1 MKEGSHFTQYIQRNR
16 ERQNEE
22 TEEYIPNQQQGK
34 SSEKDLNETEISN
47 TLNKE
52 FIVMAIKR
60 LTDLRRRIDE
70 HSKNFC
76 RELGTR

>member
-22 TEEYIPNQQQGK
+22 TAEYIQTARI

>member
-22 TEEYIPNQQQGK
+22 TAEYIQTARI

-60 LTDLRRRIDE
+60 LTDLRRIMDE
-70 HSKNFC
+70 NSKNFC

>member
-1 MKEGSHFTQYIQRNR
+1 MRRQRN
-16 ERQNEE
+16 
-22 TEEYIPNQQQGK
+22 ISKQQGN

-60 LTDLRRRIDE
+60 LTDLRRRMDE
-70 HSKNFC
+70 HRKNFYKEIEN
-76 RELGTR
+76 R

>member
-1 MKEGSHFTQYIQRNR
+1 MRRQRN
-16 ERQNEE
+16 
-22 TEEYIPNQQQGK
+22 ISKQQGN

-60 LTDLRRRIDE
+60 LTDLRRIMDE
-70 HSKNFC
+70 NSKNFC

>member
-1 MKEGSHFTQYIQRNR
+1 MRRQRN
-16 ERQNEE
+16 
-22 TEEYIPNQQQGK
+22 ISKQQRN

>member
-22 TEEYIPNQQQGK
+22 TAEYIQTARI

-60 LTDLRRRIDE
+60 LTDLRRRMDE

>member
-1 MKEGSHFTQYIQRNR
+1 MRRQRN
-16 ERQNEE
+16 
-22 TEEYIPNQQQGK
+22 ISKQQGN

-60 LTDLRRRIDE
+60 LTDLRRRMDE
-70 HSKNFC
+70 HSKKFC

>member
-1 MKEGSHFTQYIQRNR
+1 MLQTKE
-16 ERQNEE
+16 QNK
-22 TEEYIPNQQQGK
+22 T
-34 SSEKDLNETEISN
+34 SEKDLNETEISN

-60 LTDLRRRIDE
+60 LTDLRRRMDE

>member
-22 TEEYIPNQQQGK
+22 TAEYIQTARI

-60 LTDLRRRIDE
+60 LTDLRRRMDE
-70 HSKNFC
+70 HRKNFYKEIEN
-76 RELGTR
+76 R